1 MLGLDF
7 VLASCARNASGTGA
21 CSWGDGD
28 ANRANREPPH
38 HSSTETAEP
47 SFGNRRFW
55 FGAVGSFTDDSTPLA
70 TRLSGRKTPN
80 ALRYERKRNEYR
92 RCCTKRVSPKAQ
104 LKRAVRP
111 ARINADIRI
120 EANTLSSQQ
129 LRSCFRVLL
138 NASRVSAIASPL
150 VLLTTGMSD

>member
-55 FGAVGSFTDDSTPLA
+55 FGAALTGK
-70 TRLSGRKTPN
+70 SGRKTPN
-80 ALRYERKRNEYR
+80 ACDMSAFQAGYLAKSRN
-92 RCCTKRVSPKAQ
+92 S
-104 LKRAVRP
+104 
-111 ARINADIRI
+111 
-120 EANTLSSQQ
+120 
-129 LRSCFRVLL
+129 
-138 NASRVSAIASPL
+138 IACRLVPL
-150 VLLTTGMSD
+150 

>member
-7 VLASCARNASGTGA
+7 VLASCARNASETGA

-70 TRLSGRKTPN
+70 ARL
-80 ALRYERKRNEYR
+80 
-92 RCCTKRVSPKAQ
+92 
-104 LKRAVRP
+104 
-111 ARINADIRI
+111 
-120 EANTLSSQQ
+120 
-129 LRSCFRVLL
+129 
-138 NASRVSAIASPL
+138 
-150 VLLTTGMSD
+150 